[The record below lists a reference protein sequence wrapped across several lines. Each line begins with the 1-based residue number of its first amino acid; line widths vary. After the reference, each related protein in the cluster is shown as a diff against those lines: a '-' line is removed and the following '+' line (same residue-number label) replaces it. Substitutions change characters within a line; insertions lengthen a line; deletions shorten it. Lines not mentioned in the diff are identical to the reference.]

1 MRRSLIVLV
10 LLCVAVGAQAQM
22 SMGGYES
29 MEIEAGRM
37 KGNFATGSIEE
48 MTGGVRLKLLSDDPA
63 TKPLPV
69 SAGSMKFTWKEGQ
82 STPSTILME
91 QDVKVDHPQAAISAQ
106 RAEWNFETGDLVFSG
121 SPVVNSEQLKGLR
134 GEKMLLNLKNNTF
147 EVLQVRADEV
157 PLKAAEGAGGNGPAP
172 SQQLTSREIKDWT
185 ALVDAIKQQAAADGP
200 SPGKQVM
207 NQLNAQNQQ
216 LLMKMDTAVL
226 VERKE
231 DLLRLINSVLVKTD
245 FYAADAWQGIALPE
259 SVQSALTAENP
270 SRDEL
275 VGMNKAL
282 LKAAYPFAF
291 ND

>member
-1 MRRSLIVLV
+1 
-10 LLCVAVGAQAQM
+10 M
-22 SMGGYES
+22 SMGGYSS

-37 KGNFATGSIEE
+37 KGNFATGSIDE

-82 STPSTILME
+82 TTPSTILME
-91 QDVKVDHPQAAISAQ
+91 QDVKVDHPQASISAQ

-134 GEKMLLNLKNNTF
+134 GEKMLLNLHNNTF

-157 PLKAAEGAGGNGPAP
+157 PLKASEGAGANGAAP
-172 SQQLTSREIKDWT
+172 SQQLTGREIKDW
-185 ALVDAIKQQAAADGP
+185 AGLIDAIKKEAAQDQP

-207 NQLNAQNQQ
+207 KQMNAQNQQ
-216 LLMKMDTAVL
+216 LLMKMDTAML
-226 VERKE
+226 LERKE
-231 DLLRLINSVLVKTD
+231 DLLRLINGVLVKPD
-245 FYAADAWQGIALPE
+245 FYSADAWLGIALPE
-259 SVQSALTAENP
+259 TVQASLAAENQ
-270 SRDEL
+270 SREEL
-275 VGMNKAL
+275 VAMNKAL

-291 ND
+291 NE